1 MILLKRVSLIPLY
14 GYLNIRVHLKHGNKQ
29 LIEASILHA
38 ADRAKPF
45 LLSTDARGVGIGAV
59 LEQDSEKGI
68 VPVAFYSRKLK
79 QCERKYEITELE
91 SYMIIDVVVRDT

>member
-59 LEQDSEKGI
+59 LQQDSEKGI
-68 VPVAFYSRKLK
+68 VPVAKEVEAVHVKENMKSQSWNRTGL
-79 QCERKYEITELE
+79 L
-91 SYMIIDVVVRDT
+91 M